1 MRGKMEQ
8 DKLLLIIHIL
18 SVICA
23 ALAFASVLILLWRRT
38 ERRVLS
44 ACRDISGLVREK
56 SKNAAWYLDTD
67 RMLKK
72 MGASFHYGKKIN
84 PGRYLAVRLLCAF
97 TGFCV
102 GNIFSFV
109 YGIIFMVFMWLL
121 PMFALSYLNKTDN
134 EKMLTEIK
142 LIYGSLAMQIRAGI
156 NMSDALLEC
165 YSCVREKRLRSALL
179 DLASDLVMKS
189 DIFKALEDFQGKFDN
204 RYIDSLCITI
214 LQALESGQA
223 VELLGDISE
232 QIKDMESSVIE
243 RKKGKLDRSVTL
255 YQLGILTAVLIVILY
270 ACVNY
275 MFEAAVNF

>member
-1 MRGKMEQ
+1 MEQ

-18 SVICA
+18 PVVYA
-23 ALAFASVLILLWRRT
+23 ALAFAIVFYLLVRRT
-38 ERRVLS
+38 DRLVLS
-44 ACRDISGLVREK
+44 ACREISGLVKEK
-56 SKNAAWYLDTD
+56 GKNTTWYLDTD

-72 MGASFHYGKKIN
+72 LGAEFHYGRGIN
-84 PGRYLAVRLLCAF
+84 PGRYLAARLLCAF

-102 GNIFSFV
+102 GNIVSFV
-109 YGIIFMVFMWLL
+109 CGIICMILMWLF
-121 PMFALSYLNKTDN
+121 PMLFLNYLNKSDN

-165 YSCVREKRLRSALL
+165 YSCVREKRLRRALL

-204 RYIDSLCITI
+204 RYIDSLCITV

-232 QIKDMESSVIE
+232 QIKDMESSVME
-243 RKKGKLDRSVTL
+243 RKKGKLDRSLTF
-255 YQLGILTAVLIVILY
+255 YQLGILAAVIIVILY
-270 ACVNY
+270 ACINY
-275 MFEAAVNF
+275 MFDAAVNF

>member
-1 MRGKMEQ
+1 MEQ
-8 DKLLLIIHIL
+8 NKLLIIIHIML
-18 SVICA
+18 AVCA
-23 ALAFASVLILLWRRT
+23 VFSFIVVLLLLCRRT
-38 ERRVLS
+38 ERLILS
-44 ACRDISGLVREK
+44 ACRDISGLIKER
-56 SKNAAWYLDTD
+56 SRNAVWYRDTE

-72 MGASFHYGKKIN
+72 TGASFHYGKKIN

-97 TGFCV
+97 AGFCV
-102 GNIFSFV
+102 GSIFSLV
-109 YGIIFMVFMWLL
+109 YGIIFTVFMWLL
-121 PMFALSYLNKTDN
+121 PMLLLNYLNKSDN

-142 LIYGSLAMQIRAGI
+142 LIYSSLAMQIRAGI

-165 YSCVREKRLRSALL
+165 YSCVREKRLRGALL

-204 RYIDSLCITI
+204 RYIDSLCITVI
-214 LQALESGQA
+214 QALESGQA

-232 QIKDMESSVIE
+232 QIKDMENSAME
-243 RKKGKLDRSVTL
+243 KKKGKLDRSITF
-255 YQLGILTAVLIVILY
+255 YQLGILAAVLIVILY